1 MDFSTNSIEGFSVRG
16 LKSFQ
21 VFLDRF
27 GTIDGSYLNV
37 KIFVIE
43 EGSLVQ
49 NGTHEELINQAGAYQ
64 KLATLQ
70 FKE

>member
-1 MDFSTNSIEGFSVRG
+1 MEFSTNSIEGFSVRG

-43 EGSLVQ
+43 EGFDK
-49 NGTHEELINQAGAYQ
+49 
-64 KLATLQ
+64 KLDSTS
-70 FKE
+70 KSSKN

>member
-43 EGSLVQ
+43 EGFDK
-49 NGTHEELINQAGAYQ
+49 
-64 KLATLQ
+64 KLDSTS
-70 FKE
+70 KSSKN